1 MKSCVVNLFKF
12 VNQTTRVGLAK
23 MATYLDE
30 SIDNYLYSGRYQKPK
45 CAGWR
50 NKNYF
55 ANYADTEA
63 YIDNHHRAQ
72 FKFLLSQ
79 INPNLNPR
87 LRKANT
93 KDVAVQVNPK
103 KDVFVQC
110 SLGPRT
116 LIARKRDTL
125 RKRRQETQTP
135 GSPGSSVGG
144 VRYPRTLAVY
154 SPIASRRLA
163 SFLEYA
169 KIESRPA
176 QTGDPPETVKI
187 RKKDEGEKFEDKTE
201 KAKDE
206 NTWPHTKASNTDQ
219 SVMTEGVKANQDGSK
234 VKARVRF
241 QFLEQKYGY
250 YHCRD
255 CNLRWESAY
264 VWCVHGTSKVYFKQF
279 CRTCQKS
286 FNPYRVEDITCQT
299 CNKARC
305 MCQVT
310 PRHVDPKR
318 PHRQDLCGR
327 CKGKRLSCDF
337 TFSFKY
343 II

>member
-1 MKSCVVNLFKF
+1 
-12 VNQTTRVGLAK
+12 
-23 MATYLDE
+23 MATYLDR
-30 SIDNYLYSGRYQKPK
+30 SIDNYLYSSYNPYSGRYPKPK
-45 CAGWR
+45 GVGWR
-50 NKNYF
+50 NKNDL

-79 INPNLNPR
+79 INPNLTPR

-103 KDVFVQC
+103 KDVSVQC

-125 RKRRQETQTP
+125 RKRRQEETQTP

-163 SFLEYA
+163 SFLEYD
-169 KIESRPA
+169 KVESRQA

-187 RKKDEGEKFEDKTE
+187 GKKDEGEKSEDKTE

-219 SVMTEGVKANQDGSK
+219 SVMTEGVKANQDGSE

-241 QFLEQKYGY
+241 QV
-250 YHCRD
+250 
-255 CNLRWESAY
+255 SA
-264 VWCVHGTSKVYFKQF
+264 
-279 CRTCQKS
+279 
-286 FNPYRVEDITCQT
+286 I
-299 CNKARC
+299 
-305 MCQVT
+305 
-310 PRHVDPKR
+310 
-318 PHRQDLCGR
+318 
-327 CKGKRLSCDF
+327 LSH
-337 TFSFKY
+337 
-343 II
+343 

>member
-1 MKSCVVNLFKF
+1 MQYNPSTEPNI
-12 VNQTTRVGLAK
+12 TTPYHHMYDDKLSV
-23 MATYLDE
+23 
-30 SIDNYLYSGRYQKPK
+30 K
-45 CAGWR
+45 C
-50 NKNYF
+50 
-55 ANYADTEA
+55 TTT

-103 KDVFVQC
+103 DVSVQC

-154 SPIASRRLA
+154 SPIASRRLTSTDRDLHLSKRHA
-163 SFLEYA
+163 RISLHGPLSVS
-169 KIESRPA
+169 KIPYGKNDWNHFRL
-176 QTGDPPETVKI
+176 T
-187 RKKDEGEKFEDKTE
+187 
-201 KAKDE
+201 
-206 NTWPHTKASNTDQ
+206 
-219 SVMTEGVKANQDGSK
+219 
-234 VKARVRF
+234 ARF
-241 QFLEQKYGY
+241 YGYYDTYCGTLCHSQFLEQKYGY

-305 MCQVT
+305 MCQ
-310 PRHVDPKR
+310 
-318 PHRQDLCGR
+318 DLCGR
-327 CKGKRLSCDF
+327 CKGKRLSCDL

>member
-1 MKSCVVNLFKF
+1 
-12 VNQTTRVGLAK
+12 

-30 SIDNYLYSGRYQKPK
+30 SIDNYSYSGRYQKPK

-103 KDVFVQC
+103 KDVSVQC

-116 LIARKRDTL
+116 PITRKRDTL

-154 SPIASRRLA
+154 SPIASKRLA
-163 SFLEYA
+163 SFREYA
-169 KIESRPA
+169 KVESRQA

-187 RKKDEGEKFEDKTE
+187 RKKDEGEKSEDKTE
-201 KAKDE
+201 EAKDE

-318 PHRQDLCGR
+318 PHRQELCGR
-327 CKGKRLSCDF
+327 CKGKRLSCDL

>member
-1 MKSCVVNLFKF
+1 
-12 VNQTTRVGLAK
+12 

-30 SIDNYLYSGRYQKPK
+30 SIDNYLYLSYNPYSGRYPKPK
-45 CAGWR
+45 GAGWR
-50 NKNYF
+50 NKNYL

-72 FKFLLSQ
+72 LKFLLSQ
-79 INPNLNPR
+79 INPNLTPR

-103 KDVFVQC
+103 KDVSVQC
-110 SLGPRT
+110 SLGPLT
-116 LIARKRDTL
+116 LIDRKRDTL
-125 RKRRQETQTP
+125 RKRRQEETQTP

-163 SFLEYA
+163 SFLEYD
-169 KIESRPA
+169 KVESRRA

-187 RKKDEGEKFEDKTE
+187 RKMDEGEKSEDKTE

-206 NTWPHTKASNTDQ
+206 NTWPHTKSSNTDQ

-241 QFLEQKYGY
+241 Q
-250 YHCRD
+250 
-255 CNLRWESAY
+255 
-264 VWCVHGTSKVYFKQF
+264 VYFKQF

-310 PRHVDPKR
+310 LRHVDPKR

-327 CKGKRLSCDF
+327 CKGKRLSCDL

>member
-12 VNQTTRVGLAK
+12 VNQTTGVGLAK

-30 SIDNYLYSGRYQKPK
+30 SIDNYLYSDRYQKTK

-50 NKNYF
+50 NKSYF
-55 ANYADTEA
+55 ANTEA

-93 KDVAVQVNPK
+93 KDVAVQDNPK
-103 KDVFVQC
+103 KDVSVQC

-116 LIARKRDTL
+116 LIARKRDT

-144 VRYPRTLAVY
+144 VRYPRTRAVY

-169 KIESRPA
+169 KIESRQA

-187 RKKDEGEKFEDKTE
+187 RKKDEGEKSEDKTE

-219 SVMTEGVKANQDGSK
+219 SVMTEGVKVNQDGSK

-241 QFLEQKYGY
+241 Q
-250 YHCRD
+250 
-255 CNLRWESAY
+255 
-264 VWCVHGTSKVYFKQF
+264 VYFKQF

-310 PRHVDPKR
+310 PCHVDPKR

-327 CKGKRLSCDF
+327 CKGKRLSCDL

>member
-1 MKSCVVNLFKF
+1 
-12 VNQTTRVGLAK
+12 
-23 MATYLDE
+23 MATYVDE
-30 SIDNYLYSGRYQKPK
+30 SIDSYFYSSYNPYSGRYPKPK
-45 CAGWR
+45 GAGWR
-50 NKNYF
+50 NNYL
-55 ANYADTEA
+55 ANYVATED
-63 YIDNHHRAQ
+63 YFDNHQRAQ
-72 FKFLLSQ
+72 LKSILSQ
-79 INPNLNPR
+79 INPNLTPR

-103 KDVFVQC
+103 MDVSVQC

-116 LIARKRDTL
+116 LMTGKRDAL
-125 RKRRQETQTP
+125 RKRKQEAQAP
-135 GSPGSSVGG
+135 GSPAGSPGSSVGG
-144 VRYPRTLAVY
+144 VLYPRTLAVY
-154 SPIASRRLA
+154 SPVASRRLA
-163 SFLEYA
+163 YFLEDD
-169 KIESRPA
+169 KGGPSEA
-176 QTGDPPETVKI
+176 QTGDPPETVKPG
-187 RKKDEGEKFEDKTE
+187 KKNKGEKSADDRTV

-206 NTWPHTKASNTDQ
+206 KTGPGKKTSKKTDR
-219 SVMTEGVKANQDGSK
+219 SVTTEDVKADQDGSE
-234 VKARVRF
+234 VKTRVRF

-264 VWCVHGTSKVYFKQF
+264 VWCVQGTSKVYFKQF

-299 CNKARC
+299 CNKSRC
-305 MCQVT
+305 VCEVT
-310 PRHVDPKR
+310 PRHIDPKR

-327 CKGKRLSCDF
+327 CKGKRLSCDR

>member
-1 MKSCVVNLFKF
+1 MSQSTTIYIHF
-12 VNQTTRVGLAK
+12 TTRTLAGIK
-23 MATYLDE
+23 
-30 SIDNYLYSGRYQKPK
+30 NQNVR
-45 CAGWR
+45 AGETKIIWP
-50 NKNYF
+50 
-55 ANYADTEA
+55 TMQT

-103 KDVFVQC
+103 KDVSVQC

-154 SPIASRRLA
+154 SPIASRNLA
-163 SFLEYA
+163 SFLEYD
-169 KIESRPA
+169 KIESRQA

-187 RKKDEGEKFEDKTE
+187 RKRDEGEKSEDKTE

-219 SVMTEGVKANQDGSK
+219 SVMTEGVKACQDGSK
-234 VKARVRF
+234 IKARVRF
-241 QFLEQKYGY
+241 QVSSKLTHLE
-250 YHCRD
+250 
-255 CNLRWESAY
+255 
-264 VWCVHGTSKVYFKQF
+264 
-279 CRTCQKS
+279 
-286 FNPYRVEDITCQT
+286 
-299 CNKARC
+299 
-305 MCQVT
+305 
-310 PRHVDPKR
+310 
-318 PHRQDLCGR
+318 
-327 CKGKRLSCDF
+327 
-337 TFSFKY
+337 
-343 II
+343 